1 MLQLDP
7 CPAQT
12 GRLLS
17 LPGRF
22 SSGGGKAGGAVESE
36 LVVEWIAHLK
46 RRNFSPT
53 TTRSYRETLTTF
65 RWWLADQHVVLEDAS
80 ARHVET
86 WLGSRALKP
95 STRRLYL
102 SRIRAFYGW
111 MLDER
116 HLVEDPSRTVVQVR
130 VGRHL
135 PRPAPAQSIYQNL
148 SAADTRVA
156 AMIALGAYTG
166 MRRFEIA
173 KLRAEDIDFTTLPPV
188 VTVRGKGSVDRRIP
202 LNPTVQAAL
211 ERHGL
216 PVSGW
221 VFPSNRGGGPLS
233 AQRCGR
239 LIANALSSSSGRV
252 TAHQLRHWFGSTL
265 YQGSGDIRMVQEL
278 LGHQSIATTQIYCA
292 WDPGRA
298 GTAVGALPSP
308 PEAA

>member
-7 CPAQT
+7 CPT
-12 GRLLS
+12 ETVRLLS
-17 LPGRF
+17 PPGF
-22 SSGGGKAGGAVESE
+22 SSGGGKAGGAVESAE
-36 LVVEWIAHLK
+36 LVVEWIAHLG

-65 RWWLADQHVVLEDAS
+65 RWWLADQQVALEDAS

-86 WLGSRALKP
+86 WLESRALKP

-116 HLVEDPSRTVVQVR
+116 HLSEDPSRTVVQAR
-130 VGRHL
+130 VGRYL

-148 SAADTRVA
+148 SASDTRVA

-173 KLRAEDIDFTTLPPV
+173 KLRGEDIDLHSIPPV

-202 LNPTVQAAL
+202 LNGTVRAAL
-211 ERHGL
+211 GRHGL
-216 PVSGW
+216 STFGW
-221 VFPSNRGGGPLS
+221 VFPSNRGGPITAGH
-233 AQRCGR
+233 CGR
-239 LIANALSSSSGRV
+239 LIADALSSSSGRV
-252 TAHQLRHWFGSTL
+252 TAHQLRHWFGCNL
-265 YQGSGDIRMVQEL
+265 YQGSGDIRMVQDL
-278 LGHQSIATTQIYCA
+278 LGHASLQTTQIYTA

-298 GTAVGALPSP
+298 GIAVSALPSP
-308 PEAA
+308 PAA